1 MNTNMNAIEIH
12 NLTKSFNGSSV
23 LDEINLKVQKG
34 EIFGY
39 LGPNGSGKTTTM
51 RIMLGLM
58 KPTSG
63 RALILGEEPDE
74 HNGNIRSKIGVLLEN
89 NGLYERLSAYQNLLY
104 YARLYG
110 VHEPDRVEKIE
121 RLLEF
126 AGLSDRR
133 NEKTGRFSTGMK
145 RKLGLARAMINDPE
159 ILFLDEPTSGLDP
172 ESRMLVRDLIR
183 RLSEEVGMTVFLN
196 THDLSEVEKVCSNAA
211 ILESGRIRA
220 CDTIDGLRRSHDAPV
235 LEITLVDTGCA
246 ERTLDLLNSQDHA
259 YDCERDDRRV
269 TVTLNGESP
278 SNVLAMIVTNG
289 IAVEEVKNATKSLEA
304 VYLDIMKRRR
314 EYN

>member
-1 MNTNMNAIEIH
+1 MNAVEIQGMA
-12 NLTKSFNGSSV
+12 KSFNGVPV
-23 LDEINLKVQKG
+23 LDEINFKVRKG

-51 RIMLGLM
+51 RIMLGLL

-63 RALILGEEPDE
+63 KALINGMEPEDS
-74 HNGNIRSKIGVLLEN
+74 NSDLRSRIGVLLEN

-110 VHEPDRVEKIE
+110 VPESDRVEKIE

-133 NEKTGRFSTGMK
+133 NEKVGRFSTGMK
-145 RKLGLARAMINDPE
+145 RKLGLARAMIHDPE

-172 ESRMLVRDLIR
+172 ESRIIVRDLIL
-183 RLSEEVGMTVFLN
+183 RLSEDEGMTVFLN

-211 ILESGRIRA
+211 ILEGGRIRA
-220 CDTIDGLRRSHDAPV
+220 CDTIVGLRKSHDKPV
-235 LEITLVDTGCA
+235 LEITLVDTGYA
-246 ERTLDLLNSQDHA
+246 ERTLDLLTSQEHV

-278 SNVLAMIVTNG
+278 STVLAMLVTNG

-304 VYLDIMKRRR
+304 VYLDIVRRR
-314 EYN
+314 GNTNE

>member
-1 MNTNMNAIEIH
+1 MNAVEIQGVS
-12 NLTKSFNGSSV
+12 KSFNRVPV
-23 LDEINLKVQKG
+23 LDEISFKVCKG

-51 RIMLGLM
+51 RIMLGLL

-63 RALILGEEPDE
+63 KALINGMEPDDS
-74 HNGNIRSKIGVLLEN
+74 NSDLQSRIGVLLEN

-110 VHEPDRVEKIE
+110 VPESDRVEKIE

-126 AGLSDRR
+126 AGLSDRM

-145 RKLGLARAMINDPE
+145 RKLGLARAMIHDPE

-172 ESRMLVRDLIR
+172 ESRMIVRELIL
-183 RLSEEVGMTVFLN
+183 RLSEDEGMTVFLN

-211 ILESGRIRA
+211 ILEGGRIRA
-220 CDTIDGLRRSHDAPV
+220 CDTISGLRKSHDKPV
-235 LEITLVDTGCA
+235 LEITFVDTGYA
-246 ERTLDLLNSQDHA
+246 ERTLYLLTSQDRA
-259 YDCERDDRRV
+259 YDCERDGRKV
-269 TVTLNGESP
+269 TVRLNDESP
-278 SNVLAMIVTNG
+278 STVLAMLVTNG
-289 IAVEEVKNATKSLEA
+289 IAVEEVKNSTKSLEA
-304 VYLDIMKRRR
+304 VYLDIMKQGR
-314 EYN
+314 EHE

>member
-1 MNTNMNAIEIH
+1 
-12 NLTKSFNGSSV
+12 
-23 LDEINLKVQKG
+23 
-34 EIFGY
+34 
-39 LGPNGSGKTTTM
+39 
-51 RIMLGLM
+51 
-58 KPTSG
+58 
-63 RALILGEEPDE
+63 
-74 HNGNIRSKIGVLLEN
+74 
-89 NGLYERLSAYQNLLY
+89 
-104 YARLYG
+104 
-110 VHEPDRVEKIE
+110 
-121 RLLEF
+121 
-126 AGLSDRR
+126 
-133 NEKTGRFSTGMK
+133 
-145 RKLGLARAMINDPE
+145 
-159 ILFLDEPTSGLDP
+159 
-172 ESRMLVRDLIR
+172 MLVRDLIR

>member
-1 MNTNMNAIEIH
+1 MNAVEIRGMA
-12 NLTKSFNGSSV
+12 KSFNGEPV
-23 LDEINLKVQKG
+23 LDKINFKVRKG

-51 RIMLGLM
+51 RIMLGLL

-63 RALILGEEPDE
+63 RVLINGTEPDDSASYL
-74 HNGNIRSKIGVLLEN
+74 RSRIGVLLEN

-110 VHEPDRVEKIE
+110 VPEPDRVEKIE
-121 RLLEF
+121 GLLKF

-145 RKLGLARAMINDPE
+145 RKLGLARAMIHNPE
-159 ILFLDEPTSGLDP
+159 ILFLDEPTAGLDP
-172 ESRMLVRDLIR
+172 ESRMIVRDLIL
-183 RLSEEVGMTVFLN
+183 RLSEDEGMTVFLN

-211 ILESGRIRA
+211 ILEGGRIRA
-220 CDTIDGLRRSHDAPV
+220 CDTIEGLKKSHDKPV
-235 LEITLVDTGCA
+235 LEITLIDTGGA
-246 ERTLDLLNSQDHA
+246 ERTLNLLTSQDQM
-259 YDCERDDRRV
+259 YDCERDGRRV

-278 SNVLAMIVTNG
+278 SMVLGMLVTNG

-304 VYLDIMKRRR
+304 VYLDIMKRGR
-314 EYN
+314 EHE

>member
-1 MNTNMNAIEIH
+1 MNMNAIEIH
-12 NLTKSFNGSSV
+12 DLAKSFNGSPI
-23 LDEINLKVQKG
+23 LNKINFKVRKG

-51 RIMLGLM
+51 RIMLGLL

-63 RALILGEEPDE
+63 RALILGAEPDK
-74 HNGNIRSKIGVLLEN
+74 HNGNIMGKIGVLLEK

-121 RLLEF
+121 GLLEF
-126 AGLSDRR
+126 AGLLDRK
-133 NEKTGRFSTGMK
+133 NEKVGRLSTGMK

-159 ILFLDEPTSGLDP
+159 ILFLDEPTYGLDP
-172 ESRMLVRDLIR
+172 ESRMLVRDLIL
-183 RLSEEVGMTVFLN
+183 RLSKEEGITVFLN
-196 THDLSEVEKVCSNAA
+196 THDLSEVEKICSNAA

-220 CDTIDGLRRSHDAPV
+220 CDTIIGLRRSHDTPI
-235 LEITLVDTGCA
+235 LEITLLDTGCA
-246 ERTLDLLNSQDHA
+246 EWTLNLLNSQDHA
-259 YDCERDDRRV
+259 YNCEQDGRLV
-269 TVTLNGESP
+269 TITLNGESP
-278 SNVLAMIVTNG
+278 STVLAMLVTNG

-304 VYLDIMKRRR
+304 VYLDLMKRER
-314 EYN
+314 EHK

>member
-1 MNTNMNAIEIH
+1 MNAVEIKGVA
-12 NLTKSFNGSSV
+12 KSFNGSPV
-23 LDEINLKVQKG
+23 LDEINFKVRKG

-51 RIMLGLM
+51 RIMLGLL

-63 RALILGEEPDE
+63 KALINGMEPEDS
-74 HNGNIRSKIGVLLEN
+74 NSDLRSRIGVLLEN

-110 VHEPDRVEKIE
+110 VPESDRVEKIE
-121 RLLEF
+121 RLLKF

-145 RKLGLARAMINDPE
+145 RKLGLARAMIHDPE

-172 ESRMLVRDLIR
+172 ESRIIVRDLIL
-183 RLSEEVGMTVFLN
+183 RLSEDEGMTVFLN

-211 ILESGRIRA
+211 ILEGGRIRA
-220 CDTIDGLRRSHDAPV
+220 CDTIVGLRKSHDKPV
-235 LEITLVDTGCA
+235 LEITLVDTGYA
-246 ERTLDLLNSQDHA
+246 ERTLDLLTSQDCA

-269 TVTLNGESP
+269 TVTLNDESP
-278 SNVLAMIVTNG
+278 STVLAMLVTNG

-304 VYLDIMKRRR
+304 VYLDIVRRR
-314 EYN
+314 GNTNE

>member
-1 MNTNMNAIEIH
+1 MNAVEIQGMA
-12 NLTKSFNGSSV
+12 KSFNGSPV
-23 LDEINLKVQKG
+23 LDEINFKVRKG

-51 RIMLGLM
+51 RIMLGLL

-63 RALILGEEPDE
+63 KALI
-74 HNGNIRSKIGVLLEN
+74 NGKELDDSNSDLRSRIGVLLEN
-89 NGLYERLSAYQNLLY
+89 NGLYERFSAYQNLLY

-110 VHEPDRVEKIE
+110 VPESDRVEKIE

-133 NEKTGRFSTGMK
+133 NEKVGRFSTGMK
-145 RKLGLARAMINDPE
+145 RKLGLARAMIHDPE
-159 ILFLDEPTSGLDP
+159 ILFLDEPTAGLDP
-172 ESRMLVRDLIR
+172 ESRMIVRDLIL
-183 RLSEEVGMTVFLN
+183 RLSEDEGMTVFLN

-211 ILESGRIRA
+211 ILEGGRIRA
-220 CDTIDGLRRSHDAPV
+220 CDTIVGLRRSHDKPV
-235 LEITLVDTGCA
+235 LEITLVDTEYA
-246 ERTLDLLNSQDHA
+246 ERTLDLLTSQDHA

-278 SNVLAMIVTNG
+278 STVLGMLVTNG
-289 IAVEEVKNATKSLEA
+289 IAVEEVKNATKSMEE
-304 VYLDIMKRRR
+304 VYLDIMKRGR
-314 EYN
+314 EHE

>member
-1 MNTNMNAIEIH
+1 MNAVEIRSM
-12 NLTKSFNGSSV
+12 TKSFNGLPV
-23 LDEINLKVQKG
+23 LDKINFKVRKG

-51 RIMLGLM
+51 RIMLGLL

-63 RALILGEEPDE
+63 KALIFGDEPDDS
-74 HNGNIRSKIGVLLEN
+74 NSDLRSRIGVLLEN

-110 VHEPDRVEKIE
+110 VPESDRVEKIE

-145 RKLGLARAMINDPE
+145 RKLGLARAMIHDPE

-172 ESRMLVRDLIR
+172 ESRIIVRDLIL
-183 RLSEEVGMTVFLN
+183 RLSEDEGMTVFLN

-211 ILESGRIRA
+211 ILEGGRIRA
-220 CDTIDGLRRSHDAPV
+220 CDTIVGLRRSHDKPV
-235 LEITLVDTGCA
+235 LEITLVDTGYA
-246 ERTLDLLNSQDHA
+246 ERALDLLTSQDRV
-259 YDCERDDRRV
+259 YDCERSGRRI
-269 TVTLNGESP
+269 TVTLNGES
-278 SNVLAMIVTNG
+278 SSTVLGMLITNDIV
-289 IAVEEVKNATKSLEA
+289 VEEMKNATKSLEG
-304 VYLDIMKRRR
+304 VYLDIMKRGRGHK
-314 EYN
+314 

>member
-1 MNTNMNAIEIH
+1 MNAVEIQGM
-12 NLTKSFNGSSV
+12 TKRFNGEPV
-23 LDEINLKVQKG
+23 LDEISFKVRKG

-51 RIMLGLM
+51 RIMLGLL

-63 RALILGEEPDE
+63 KALINGKEPDDSDSDL
-74 HNGNIRSKIGVLLEN
+74 RSRIGVLLEN
-89 NGLYERLSAYQNLLY
+89 NGLYEQLSAYQNLLY

-110 VHEPDRVEKIE
+110 VPESDRVEKIE

-172 ESRMLVRDLIR
+172 ESRMIVRDLIL
-183 RLSEEVGMTVFLN
+183 RLSEDEGMTVFLN

-211 ILESGRIRA
+211 ILEGGRIRA
-220 CDTIDGLRRSHDAPV
+220 CDTIVGMRRSHDKPV
-235 LEITLVDTGCA
+235 LEITLVDTGYA
-246 ERTLDLLNSQDHA
+246 ERTLDLLTSQDRV

-269 TVTLNGESP
+269 TVTLNGES
-278 SNVLAMIVTNG
+278 SSTVLAMLVTNG

-304 VYLDIMKRRR
+304 VYLDIMKQGR
-314 EYN
+314 EPNE

>member
-1 MNTNMNAIEIH
+1 MNAVEIQGMA
-12 NLTKSFNGSSV
+12 KSFNGSPV
-23 LDEINLKVQKG
+23 LDEINFKVRKG

-51 RIMLGLM
+51 RIMLGLL

-63 RALILGEEPDE
+63 KALINGKEPDDS
-74 HNGNIRSKIGVLLEN
+74 NSDLRSRIGVLLEN

-110 VHEPDRVEKIE
+110 VPESDRVEKIE

-133 NEKTGRFSTGMK
+133 KEKVGRFSTGMK

-172 ESRMLVRDLIR
+172 ESRIIVRDLIL
-183 RLSEEVGMTVFLN
+183 RLSEDEGMTVFLN
-196 THDLSEVEKVCSNAA
+196 THDLAEVEKVCSNAA
-211 ILESGRIRA
+211 ILEGGRIRA
-220 CDTIDGLRRSHDAPV
+220 CDTIVGLRRSHDKPV
-235 LEITLVDTGCA
+235 LEITLIDTEYA
-246 ERTLDLLNSQDHA
+246 ERTLDLLTSQDHA

-278 SNVLAMIVTNG
+278 STVLGMLVTNG

-304 VYLDIMKRRR
+304 VYLDIVRRR
-314 EYN
+314 GNTNE

>member
-1 MNTNMNAIEIH
+1 MNAVEIRGMA
-12 NLTKSFNGSSV
+12 KSFNGAPV
-23 LDEINLKVQKG
+23 LDEINFKVRKG

-51 RIMLGLM
+51 RIMLGLL

-63 RALILGEEPDE
+63 KALIFGEEPDDS
-74 HNGNIRSKIGVLLEN
+74 NSDIRSRIGVLLDN

-110 VHEPDRVEKIE
+110 VPGSDRVEKIE
-121 RLLEF
+121 KLLEF

-133 NEKTGRFSTGMK
+133 DEKVGRFSTGMK
-145 RKLGLARAMINDPE
+145 RKLGLARAMIHDPE

-172 ESRMLVRDLIR
+172 ESRIIVRDLIL
-183 RLSEEVGMTVFLN
+183 RLSEDEGMTVFLN

-211 ILESGRIRA
+211 ILEGGGIRA
-220 CDTIDGLRRSHDAPV
+220 CDTIVGLRKSHDKPV
-235 LEITLVDTGCA
+235 LEITLVDTGYA
-246 ERTLDLLNSQDHA
+246 ERTLDLLTSQDCA

-269 TVTLNGESP
+269 TVTLNDESP
-278 SNVLAMIVTNG
+278 STVLAMLVTNG

-304 VYLDIMKRRR
+304 VYLDIVRRR
-314 EYN
+314 GNTNE

>member
-1 MNTNMNAIEIH
+1 MNAVEIQGM
-12 NLTKSFNGSSV
+12 TKIFNGVPV
-23 LDEINLKVQKG
+23 LDEISFKVRKG

-51 RIMLGLM
+51 RIMLGLL

-63 RALILGEEPDE
+63 KALINGKEPDDS
-74 HNGNIRSKIGVLLEN
+74 NNDLRSRIGVLLEN

-110 VHEPDRVEKIE
+110 VPESDRVEKIE

-145 RKLGLARAMINDPE
+145 RKLGLARAMIHDPE

-172 ESRMLVRDLIR
+172 ESRMIVRDLIL
-183 RLSEEVGMTVFLN
+183 RLSEDEGMTVFLN

-211 ILESGRIRA
+211 ILEGGRIRA
-220 CDTIDGLRRSHDAPV
+220 CDTIVGLRKSHDKPV
-235 LEITLVDTGCA
+235 LEITLVDTGYA
-246 ERTLDLLNSQDHA
+246 ERTLDLLTSQDRA

-269 TVTLNGESP
+269 TVTLNDESP
-278 SNVLAMIVTNG
+278 STVLAMLVTNG

-304 VYLDIMKRRR
+304 VYLDIMKQGRGH
-314 EYN
+314 E

>member
-1 MNTNMNAIEIH
+1 MNAVEIQGMA
-12 NLTKSFNGSSV
+12 KSFNGAPV
-23 LDEINLKVQKG
+23 LDEINFKVRKG

-51 RIMLGLM
+51 RIMLGLL

-63 RALILGEEPDE
+63 KALIFGEEPDDS
-74 HNGNIRSKIGVLLEN
+74 NSDLRSRIGVLLEN
-89 NGLYERLSAYQNLLY
+89 NGLYERLSAYQNMLY

-110 VHEPDRVEKIE
+110 VPDPEMGEKIE

-133 NEKTGRFSTGMK
+133 NEKVGRFSTGMK

-172 ESRMLVRDLIR
+172 ESRMLVRDLIL
-183 RLSEEVGMTVFLN
+183 RLSEDEGMTVFLN

-211 ILESGRIRA
+211 ILEGGRIRA
-220 CDTIDGLRRSHDAPV
+220 CGTIKGLRSSHGKPV

-246 ERTLDLLNSQDHA
+246 ERTLDLLTSQEHV
-259 YDCERDDRRV
+259 YDCKRDDRTV
-269 TVTLNGESP
+269 TLTLNGESP
-278 SNVLAMIVTNG
+278 STVLAMLVTNG

-304 VYLDIMKRRR
+304 VYLDIVRRR
-314 EYN
+314 GNTNE

>member
-1 MNTNMNAIEIH
+1 MNAVEIQGM
-12 NLTKSFNGSSV
+12 TKSFNGAPV
-23 LDEINLKVQKG
+23 LDEISFKVRKG

-51 RIMLGLM
+51 RIMLGLL

-63 RALILGEEPDE
+63 KALINGTEPDDS
-74 HNGNIRSKIGVLLEN
+74 NSDLRSRIGVLLEN
-89 NGLYERLSAYQNLLY
+89 NGLYEQLSAYQNLLY

-110 VHEPDRVEKIE
+110 VPRSDRVEKIE
-121 RLLEF
+121 KLLEF

-145 RKLGLARAMINDPE
+145 RKLRLARAMINDPE

-172 ESRMLVRDLIR
+172 ESRMIVRDLIL
-183 RLSEEVGMTVFLN
+183 RLSEDEGMTVFLN

-211 ILESGRIRA
+211 ILEGGRIRA
-220 CDTIDGLRRSHDAPV
+220 CDTIVGLRRSHDKPV
-235 LEITLVDTGCA
+235 LEITLADTGCA
-246 ERTLDLLNSQDHA
+246 ERTLSLLTSQDHV

-269 TVTLNGESP
+269 TVTLNGES
-278 SNVLAMIVTNG
+278 SSTVLAMLVTNG

-304 VYLDIMKRRR
+304 VYLDIMKQGR
-314 EYN
+314 EHE

>member
-1 MNTNMNAIEIH
+1 MNAVEIH
-12 NLTKSFNGSSV
+12 GMAKSFNGVPV
-23 LDEINLKVQKG
+23 LDEINFKVRKG

-51 RIMLGLM
+51 RIMLGLL

-63 RALILGEEPDE
+63 KVLINGKEPNDS
-74 HNGNIRSKIGVLLEN
+74 NSDLRSRIGVLLEN
-89 NGLYERLSAYQNLLY
+89 NGLYEQLSAYQNLLY

-110 VHEPDRVEKIE
+110 VPESGRVEKIE
-121 RLLEF
+121 RLLKF
-126 AGLSDRR
+126 AGLSDRL

-145 RKLGLARAMINDPE
+145 RKLGLARAMIHDPE
-159 ILFLDEPTSGLDP
+159 ILFLDEPTAGLDP
-172 ESRMLVRDLIR
+172 ESRMLVRDLIL
-183 RLSEEVGMTVFLN
+183 RLSEDEGMTVFLN

-211 ILESGRIRA
+211 ILEGGRIRA
-220 CDTIDGLRRSHDAPV
+220 CDTIVGLRKSHDKPV
-235 LEITLVDTGCA
+235 LEITLVDTGYA
-246 ERTLDLLNSQDHA
+246 ERTLDLLTSQEHV

-278 SNVLAMIVTNG
+278 STVLAMLVTNG

-304 VYLDIMKRRR
+304 VYLDIMKRGR
-314 EYN
+314 ERE